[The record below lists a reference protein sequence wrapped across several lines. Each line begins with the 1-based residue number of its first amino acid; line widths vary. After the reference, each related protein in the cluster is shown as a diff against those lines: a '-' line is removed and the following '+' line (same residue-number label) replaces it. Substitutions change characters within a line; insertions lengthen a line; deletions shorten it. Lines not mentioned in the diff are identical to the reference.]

1 MNVSLPRIGQAVRYS
16 FPHVFTFTLVVE
28 WSLEDKTFP
37 TMDLLVHGEPDDIY
51 CTSVEDCIRKL

>member
-37 TMDLLVHGEPDDIY
+37 TMDLLVHGAYIAPQ
-51 CTSVEDCIRKL
+51 